1 MLISACALWAQQG
14 PDSQKP
20 QKPSSSERQS
30 ESTTTLK
37 VNVNLVNV
45 FVTVTDP
52 HGAPVGG
59 LTRENFVLKE
69 DDSEQTI
76 KIFAKESALPLSI
89 ALAVDTSL
97 STRHDLP
104 LEQAS
109 AKRFAH
115 EILRPVDAL
124 SVYALSETVHAG
136 LGGGVGSHTGAG
148 LKCAHRADTD
158 DPPRGRFGKMRDRR
172 ARGVERGGDVERIHP
187 LPGLGVTVGNRL
199 EREAAGDVDQR
210 IELAEM

>member
-1 MLISACALWAQQG
+1 MKKPATRLLLAMLISACCVWAQQG

-30 ESTTTLK
+30 DSTTTLRVDVK
-37 VNVNLVNV
+37 LVNV
-45 FVTVTDP
+45 FWPVTDP

-76 KIFAKESALPLSI
+76 KIFDKESALPLSI

-115 EILRPVDAL
+115 AILRPVDAL
-124 SVYALSETVHAG
+124 SVYSFSEVVQQATSFTPDLKHIDDGIDHIRVGAATALYDAIYLVS
-136 LGGGVGSHTGAG
+136 
-148 LKCAHRADTD
+148 R
-158 DPPRGRFGKMRDRR
+158 
-172 ARGVERGGDVERIHP
+172 
-187 LPGLGVTVGNRL
+187 
-199 EREAAGDVDQR
+199 
-210 IELAEM
+210 